1 MKEKPRGGSAGISG
15 GARVERKTERKTERK
30 IESSVKGTG
39 SFRIGKVLRGVI
51 EWV

>member
-15 GARVERKTERKTERK
+15 GARVERKTERK